1 MSQEEV
7 FYELGGKKYS
17 LADALTKMHSTI
29 KVLQTSEG
37 AVKTRLA
44 DEEAR
49 SESYKRQI
57 EQLTKELDVLKGTG
71 AGGSGGSGD
80 VPRPSKSFSL
90 LNSVPDFEGSAKDD
104 VQSFISKLEQ
114 ASKLGGW
121 SPSETLLAARQ
132 KLIGTA
138 LQVVQADAKMMDI
151 SEFRELK
158 EFLIQR
164 FKKKNTQRFYREKL
178 SRMRKE
184 EKETIEEF
192 ADRIK
197 IVNSNTYEIVQG
209 ADKQEVNAAILRE
222 ADQRALDAF
231 LNGLP
236 AHLGEKV
243 RMALPQTLEDAVA
256 RGISMIEA
264 NRRVR
269 GEEPRREIFTIE
281 CYNCGQAGHTKAVC
295 RNRPK
300 CYNCNRMGHMASAC
314 RSTPQRGQQNQVMQ
328 SAESAEVAQH
338 YPRGR
343 GRGRGE
349 FRGRGSY
356 YGRSGRGQGQQR
368 EQYSLIRGNEG
379 LPSQQV
385 QNTME
390 VSRNPNERGTSSTPW
405 RSPN

>member
-1 MSQEEV
+1 
-7 FYELGGKKYS
+7 
-17 LADALTKMHSTI
+17 MHSTM

-37 AVKTRLA
+37 AVKIRLA

-49 SESYKRQI
+49 TESYKRQI

-71 AGGSGGSGD
+71 AGGSGGSG
-80 VPRPSKSFSL
+80 VVSRPSKSFSL

-138 LQVVQADAKMMDI
+138 LQVVQADAKMMDT

-158 EFLIQR
+158 EFIIQR

-178 SRMRKE
+178 SRMRNE

-197 IVNSNTYEIVQG
+197 IVNSNTNEIVQG

-222 ADQRALDAF
+222 ADQRALEAF

-243 RMALPQTLEDAVA
+243 RMALPQTLVGRCSSKRDEHD
-256 RGISMIEA
+256 
-264 NRRVR
+264 
-269 GEEPRREIFTIE
+269 
-281 CYNCGQAGHTKAVC
+281 
-295 RNRPK
+295 
-300 CYNCNRMGHMASAC
+300 
-314 RSTPQRGQQNQVMQ
+314 RGQQT
-328 SAESAEVAQH
+328 SEGRRAEK
-338 YPRGR
+338 
-343 GRGRGE
+343 
-349 FRGRGSY
+349 
-356 YGRSGRGQGQQR
+356 
-368 EQYSLIRGNEG
+368 
-379 LPSQQV
+379 
-385 QNTME
+385 
-390 VSRNPNERGTSSTPW
+390 RNLHDRVL
-405 RSPN
+405 